1 MGYGGSSIFWIEI
14 KIQIMMNVDQQTQMD
29 AWEKWEWLWK
39 TLFYAT
45 VFVSFGI
52 VLFSSD
58 QLVPIW
64 VTGLLTGGMIIW
76 HWFGMQWAHRDLT
89 AWDERPLPRFI
100 VILGDIVLWF
110 ILVNISPVFYIAL
123 FGTFIM
129 VFRHLP
135 IRYAV
140 IAAVLLMIATVFEQ
154 IDDTGGT
161 FKLTD
166 PVIWLFFFM
175 VLVSVILGFW
185 ITNIINQSTQRRQLI
200 EQLEAAQAELAAA
213 ERREGIL
220 EERQRLAREIHDTLA
235 QGFTSI
241 VMHLEA
247 AEGALSDPDTTQK
260 HIDRARSTAR
270 SSLEQARRVVRDLKP
285 DSLEKH
291 SLPEAIERA
300 ALHWGEETGILVTSK
315 VTGAPA
321 PLHPNFEVTLLRST
335 QEALHNIHK
344 HAQATEVQ
352 LTLSYMGDVVI
363 LDIQDNGVGLD
374 GAKPSPLSGGFG
386 LQAMRERVEA
396 CGGTLTF
403 ESDPGEGTT
412 VVITIPLSNEE
423 Q

>member
-1 MGYGGSSIFWIEI
+1 
-14 KIQIMMNVDQQTQMD
+14 MMNSNQQPQMD

-39 TLFYAT
+39 SLFYTT
-45 VFVSFGI
+45 VLVSFGI
-52 VLFSSD
+52 VLFDSNQTTS
-58 QLVPIW
+58 LL
-64 VTGLLTGGMIIW
+64 VTGLLTVVMLVW
-76 HWFGMQWAHRDLT
+76 HWFGMRLAHRGLT
-89 AWDERPLPRFI
+89 SWDERPLPRFV

-110 ILVNISPVFYIAL
+110 ILVNLSPAFYIAL
-123 FGTFIM
+123 FGLFIM

-140 IAAVLLMIATVFEQ
+140 IAAVLLMVATVVEQ
-154 IDDTGGT
+154 LNDTGGS
-161 FKLTD
+161 FNLTD

-185 ITNIINQSTQRRQLI
+185 ITSIINQSTQRRQLI

-247 AEGALSDPDTTQK
+247 AEGALSDPEMTQK
-260 HIDRARSTAR
+260 HIERARSTAR
-270 SSLEQARRVVRDLKP
+270 SSLEQARRVVRDLRP
-285 DSLEKH
+285 DSLERH
-291 SLPEAIERA
+291 SLPEAIDRT
-300 ALHWGEETGILVTSK
+300 ALHWGEETGIPVAVNT
-315 VTGAPA
+315 TGDPL
-321 PLHPNFEVTLLRST
+321 PLHPNIEVTLLRAA

-344 HAQATEVQ
+344 HAQATNVQ

-363 LDIQDNGVGLD
+363 LDVQDNGVGMD
-374 GAKPSPLSGGFG
+374 GAGPSSLSGGYG

-396 CGGTLTF
+396 CGGTLTL

-423 Q
+423 P

>member
-1 MGYGGSSIFWIEI
+1 
-14 KIQIMMNVDQQTQMD
+14 MNADQQRQMD

-39 TLFYAT
+39 SLFYAT
-45 VFVSFGI
+45 VLISFGI
-52 VLFSSD
+52 VLFDSN
-58 QLVPIW
+58 QTTPLW
-64 VTGLLTGGMIIW
+64 VTGLLTVVMLLW
-76 HWFGMQWAHRDLT
+76 HRFGMRLAYKNLSS
-89 AWDERPLPRFI
+89 WDERPLPRFV

-110 ILVNISPVFYIAL
+110 LLVNISPAFYIVL

-140 IAAVLLMIATVFEQ
+140 IAAVLLMAATIFEQ
-154 IDDTGGT
+154 LSDTGGS
-161 FKLTD
+161 FNLTD

-220 EERQRLAREIHDTLA
+220 EERQRLAREFHDTLA

-241 VMHLEA
+241 VMYLEA
-247 AEGALSDPDTTQK
+247 AEGAISDPGTTQK

-270 SSLEQARRVVRDLKP
+270 SSLEQARRVVRDLRP
-285 DSLEKH
+285 GSLEKH

-300 ALHWGEETGILVTSK
+300 AIHWGEETGIPVAAKT
-315 VTGAPA
+315 TGDLI
-321 PLHPNFEVTLLRST
+321 PLHPNIEVTLLRAA
-335 QEALHNIHK
+335 QEALHNIRK
-344 HAQATEVQ
+344 HAQATSVQ

-363 LDIQDNGVGLD
+363 LDVQDDGVGLD
-374 GAKPSPLSGGFG
+374 GAEPSSLSGGYG

-396 CGGTLTF
+396 CRGTLTL

-412 VVITIPLSNEE
+412 VAITIPLSNEE
-423 Q
+423 P

>member
-1 MGYGGSSIFWIEI
+1 
-14 KIQIMMNVDQQTQMD
+14 MNTDQQPQMD

-39 TLFYAT
+39 SLFYAT
-45 VFVSFGI
+45 ILVSFSI
-52 VLFSSD
+52 VFFDSNQPAL
-58 QLVPIW
+58 LW
-64 VTGLLTGGMIIW
+64 TTGLLTAVMLLW
-76 HWFGMQWAHRDLT
+76 HWFGMQLAHKNLT
-89 AWDERPLPRFI
+89 SWDERPLPRFV

-110 ILVNISPVFYIAL
+110 ILVNLSPAFYIAL
-123 FGTFIM
+123 FGLFIM

-140 IAAVLLMIATVFEQ
+140 IAAVLLMIATIFEQ
-154 IDDTGGT
+154 IDDTSGS
-161 FKLTD
+161 FSLTD

-185 ITNIINQSTQRRQLI
+185 ITSIINQSTQRRQLI

-247 AEGALSDPDTTQK
+247 AEGALSDPGTAQK

-291 SLPEAIERA
+291 SLPEAVERA
-300 ALHWGEETGILVTSK
+300 ALHWGEEAGIPVTVNTTGDPL
-315 VTGAPA
+315 
-321 PLHPNFEVTLLRST
+321 PLHPNIEVTLLRAT
-335 QEALHNIHK
+335 QEALHNIRK
-344 HAQATEVQ
+344 HAQATAVQ
-352 LTLSYMGDVVI
+352 LTLSYMGDVVT
-363 LDIQDNGVGLD
+363 LDVQDDGAGLD
-374 GAKPSPLSGGFG
+374 GAEPSPLSGGYG

-396 CGGTLTF
+396 CDGTLTL
-403 ESDPGEGTT
+403 ESDSGEGTT
-412 VVITIPLSNEE
+412 VVVTIPLSNEE